1 MYNAEDHSYEGP
13 DRVSP
18 FQYKP
23 VNIKNIL
30 SEDEKIVAYTL
41 FAMTGPKWY
50 AFLKKL

>member
-1 MYNAEDHSYEGP
+1 MYDAEDHPYNGP

-23 VNIKNIL
+23 VNVKKCL
-30 SEDEKIVAYTL
+30 SEDGFFFANTL